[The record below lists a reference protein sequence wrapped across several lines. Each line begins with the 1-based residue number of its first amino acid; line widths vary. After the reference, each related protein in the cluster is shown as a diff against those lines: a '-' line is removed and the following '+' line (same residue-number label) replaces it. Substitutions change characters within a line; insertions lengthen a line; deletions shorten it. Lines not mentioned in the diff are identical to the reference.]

1 MPAVFLSCCGR
12 MAPTSLVLTDFSF
25 RGYASDVAAR
35 LYEPNPSERDS
46 LLVFL
51 HEGGFVS
58 GGLETADG
66 AARAAAVALGI
77 RVLTIAYSLAP
88 VAPFPAAVEDVWA
101 ALAWAASRASQIV
114 LGGVEAGGNLAAAT
128 GLVARDR
135 RFSALKSQILIT
147 PILDPRLCS
156 ESMRRASVTAESGPR
171 KWFECLRSYLPV
183 IADRMHPYAAPACS
197 RRLAGLAPALV
208 VTIADDPLRDEGETY
223 AKSLSDAG
231 VRNEV
236 LRLPAGAIDLADAA
250 SPVWQTARV
259 FIMNAHE
266 AAAVSGASLHIGKP
280 GIELPATPPK
290 NNSKVP
296 AKVKK

>member
-1 MPAVFLSCCGR
+1 MTP
-12 MAPTSLVLTDFSF
+12 PSLALTDLSF

-35 LYEPNPSERDS
+35 LYQPRKPSEPDS

-66 AARAAAVALGI
+66 AARAAAMALGM
-77 RVLTIAYSLAP
+77 RVLTVAYSLAP

-101 ALAWAASRASQIV
+101 ALAWAASRASRIV
-114 LGGVEAGGNLAAAT
+114 LGGIEAGGNLAAAT

-135 RFSALKSQILIT
+135 RFSALKSQILIA

-156 ESMRRASVTAESGPR
+156 ESMRRASITAESGPR

-197 RRLAGLAPALV
+197 RRLAGLAPALI
-208 VTIADDPLRDEGETY
+208 VTIANDPLRDEGETY
-223 AKSLSDAG
+223 AKSLSAAG

-236 LRLPAGAIDLADAA
+236 LRLPAGALDLADAA
-250 SPVWQTARV
+250 SPVWQTART
-259 FIMNAHE
+259 FITNSHQAD
-266 AAAVSGASLHIGKP
+266 AASDTPQRGGAPDG
-280 GIELPATPPK
+280 EPPTTSSK
-290 NNSKVP
+290 NNPKTS

>member
-1 MPAVFLSCCGR
+1 MT
-12 MAPTSLVLTDFSF
+12 PTSLVLTDLSF
-25 RGYASDVAAR
+25 RGYASDVPAR
-35 LYEPNPSERDS
+35 LYQPNNSSERDS

-66 AARAAAVALGI
+66 AARAAAAALGI

-101 ALAWAASRASQIV
+101 ALAWAASRASRII

-135 RFSALKSQILIT
+135 RFSALKSQILIA

-156 ESMRRASVTAESGPR
+156 DSMRRASVTAESGPR

-236 LRLPAGAIDLADAA
+236 LRLPAGAIDLADVA
-250 SPVWQTARV
+250 SPVWQAARA
-259 FIMNAHE
+259 FIMNSHE
-266 AAAVSGASLHIGKP
+266 AVFGASLHIGTP
-280 GIELPATPPK
+280 DVEPQATPSK
-290 NNSKVP
+290 NNSKVS